1 MSKRLSRRSFAAF
14 VAAPL
19 AGVAVASKF
28 AGAEPLY
35 QISRPTTP
43 TPTPAPSTGTVPTPT
58 PAAAIVGNS
67 ETGVLGQ
74 GGLPQGSYCLPPEP
88 GTPVA
93 DGSDCRRGAIPYQ
106 LRIESIGVDAPFE
119 ILEILD
125 GVMQQP
131 TDETHVTWYKETARL
146 GETGNM
152 LVAGHLN
159 WWGFPQAV
167 FYYLST
173 MQPGDVIEILDEDG
187 NSYFYSVEW
196 VKQESNL
203 APPREEVVGMT
214 DNEVVTLMTCS
225 GQWNMEISEYDQ
237 RTVVRARR
245 IEDPNA

>member
-1 MSKRLSRRSFAAF
+1 MSKRLSRRSIAAF
-14 VAAPL
+14 IAAPL
-19 AGVAVASKF
+19 AGVAVAGKF

-35 QISRPTTP
+35 QIARPTTP
-43 TPTPAPSTGTVPTPT
+43 TPTAAASTATATTT
-58 PAAAIVGNS
+58 PATTIVNS
-67 ETGVLGQ
+67 DTGVLGQ

-93 DGSDCRRGAIPYQ
+93 DGSECRRGSIPYQ
-106 LRIESIGVDAPFE
+106 LRIDSIGVDAPFE

-131 TDETHVTWYKETARL
+131 SDEVHVTWYKETARL
-146 GETGNM
+146 GEPSNM

-173 MQPGDVIEILDEDG
+173 MQPGDVIEVLDEEG

-203 APPREEVVGMT
+203 EPPREEVVGMT
-214 DNEVVTLMTCS
+214 DHEVVTLMTCS
-225 GQWNMEISEYDQ
+225 GQWNSEISEYDQ

-245 IEDPNA
+245 VEDPNA